1 MTALRT
7 GIIGMGNMGSQ
18 YAALLL
24 EGQIPG
30 MELAA
35 VTRVRPEQLQKLG
48 LELPEGLPVFPSA
61 DALFQAVDD
70 KSLSLDAVIIATPHR
85 LHEE

>member
-1 MTALRT
+1 MKALRT

-48 LELPEGLPVFPSA
+48 LELPEGLP
-61 DALFQAVDD
+61 DR
-70 KSLSLDAVIIATPHR
+70 KSVV
-85 LHEE
+85 